1 MSLGASEAFTVES
14 LTPEIFSIVPASS
27 LAAYDIYFEG
37 ASGTAITHAERPFS
51 KSGMGSLSAPDLPD
65 GPEQVEDETNAA
77 ARKIKFMINS
87 NPLFDD

>member
-1 MSLGASEAFTVES
+1 LTVASF
-14 LTPEIFSIVPASS
+14 TPEIFSKVPDSS
-27 LAAYDIYFEG
+27 LAAYDMYFEG

-87 NPLFDD
+87 NPLFAD